1 LDEYALLSHYTIS
14 EIQTTLMQLLSGANR
29 SASTEEFILAV
40 KENRTM
46 QNHGIR
52 FVSTILVSFLILGGC
67 QSDLTVSTAVRKGDT
82 VVVSLGDAD
91 PNGAYSNVT
100 STLLR
105 ESDISAKILDSGWIL
120 NPVKVRHVFRVYGD
134 PTAVSGKARGQAQ
147 WMAVIDLVHPVN
159 NTKPN
164 LALGN
169 AALVLESA
177 KFKDNQVIKTEILN
191 GSGTPHPFVSQNE
204 PTELGIDKLTFVK
217 PAKQALVRVSG
228 TLPQGVKLAGAE
240 YEFDIPAVHTL
251 NILAE
256 RVEAVAP
263 AKLPANQQVYFEFRR
278 NERQAP
284 VGTEVL
290 VALTSTDGVDQAN
303 LSAFDFVMTSDQE
316 AISNT
321 PNYWQSKLMRATFYS
336 TEGEEI
342 AGLTGSVGSNE

>member
-1 LDEYALLSHYTIS
+1 
-14 EIQTTLMQLLSGANR
+14 
-29 SASTEEFILAV
+29 
-40 KENRTM
+40 M

-52 FVSTILVSFLILGGC
+52 FVGTVIAGLMILGGC
-67 QSDLTVSTAVRKGDT
+67 QSDITLSRAVRKGDT
-82 VVVSLGDAD
+82 LVVSLGDAD
-91 PNGAYSNVT
+91 PNGTYSNVK

-105 ESDISAKILDSGWIL
+105 ETDINAKILDSGWIL
-120 NPVKVRHVFRVYGD
+120 SPVKVRHVFRVYGD
-134 PTAVSGKARGQAQ
+134 PTAVSGRARGQAQ
-147 WMAVIDLVHPVN
+147 WMAVIDLVHPVT

-169 AALVLESA
+169 AAIVLESA
-177 KFKDNQVIKTEILN
+177 KFNENQVIKTEILN
-191 GSGTPHPFVSQNE
+191 GSGTPHPFISQNE
-204 PTELGIDKLTFVK
+204 PTELGIDKLTFLK

-240 YEFDIPAVHTL
+240 YKFDIPAVHSL

-256 RVEAVAP
+256 RIEAVAP

-278 NERQAP
+278 KERQAP

-316 AISNT
+316 AISNSPT
-321 PNYWQSKLMRATFYS
+321 YWQSKLVSATFYS
-336 TEGEEI
+336 TDGREI
-342 AGLTGSVGSNE
+342 AGLIGNVGTSE